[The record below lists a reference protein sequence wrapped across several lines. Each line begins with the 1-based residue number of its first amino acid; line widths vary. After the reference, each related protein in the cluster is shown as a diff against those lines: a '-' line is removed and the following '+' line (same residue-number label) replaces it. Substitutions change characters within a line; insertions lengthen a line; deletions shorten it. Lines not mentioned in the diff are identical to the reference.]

1 MMRRC
6 HNGDN
11 LLSISGSSKFLALAP
26 ATAALASVSA
36 ALLVAAS
43 VPRPAT
49 TAVPP
54 AVAAPPPPATT
65 RAWACRDEQG
75 LLAQTD
81 DVLPLTTWNV
91 SCSCRCDL
99 CVLNAI
105 EFERMNT
112 CKKIDIHV

>member
-1 MMRRC
+1 MRRC

-36 ALLVAAS
+36 ALLVAAP

-49 TAVPP
+49 TAAPP
-54 AVAAPPPPATT
+54 AVAAATCAAAAVAAPPPPATT

-99 CVLNAI
+99 
-105 EFERMNT
+105 
-112 CKKIDIHV
+112 